1 MRNLEKLEVGI
12 IDFGISNITSVTN
25 AFQKLGSRATL

>member
-1 MRNLEKLEVGI
+1 MRNLEKLEVI